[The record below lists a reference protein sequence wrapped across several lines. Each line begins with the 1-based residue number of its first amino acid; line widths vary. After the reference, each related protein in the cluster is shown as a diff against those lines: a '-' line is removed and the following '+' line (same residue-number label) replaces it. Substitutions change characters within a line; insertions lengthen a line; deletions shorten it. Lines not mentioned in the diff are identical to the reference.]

1 VAANRFGQ
9 QHNKKK
15 VASEEQNGNKIVMCT
30 SNGMDDNWSSPYQ
43 RSSQPSFLSGIFLQ
57 VFPSVCA
64 PFTQKKNP
72 PETETRRKLQSLS
85 SSTRLR
91 ALPKLISSSILLWRE
106 IGSNFLCTLRIS
118 PRDYNKCE
126 FPWPFPRHWANKK

>member
-1 VAANRFGQ
+1 MEIKLLCAHQTEWMTIGALLTNEAAILHFYP
-9 QHNKKK
+9 
-15 VASEEQNGNKIVMCT
+15 AS
-30 SNGMDDNWSSPYQ
+30 SSK
-43 RSSQPSFLSGIFLQ
+43 SSRLS
-57 VFPSVCA
+57 VPHSRK
-64 PFTQKKNP
+64 KKNP

-91 ALPKLISSSILLWRE
+91 ALRKLISSSILLWRE

-126 FPWPFPRHWANKK
+126 FPWPFPRHWANTK